1 MTQAPIAAEGQ
12 TAPAERRITP
22 WGWRALLI
30 AAVVIALDQATKHWI
45 LEILR
50 LPERATHE
58 VIWPLQF
65 TRIWNEGV
73 SFGLFQAGHDIVRWG
88 FVLFAFGVASV
99 LIFWARSQTRL
110 LPAVG
115 LGLVIGG
122 AIGNAID
129 RARFG
134 AVVDF
139 IDVQRLGF
147 FPWIF
152 NIADSGITIGVILLL
167 LDSLRP
173 QRAD

>member
-1 MTQAPIAAEGQ
+1 MTEATE
-12 TAPAERRITP
+12 TAPTTGVTRWA
-22 WGWRALLI
+22 WRAYAL
-30 AAVVIALDQATKHWI
+30 AAVVLILDQLTKYWI
-45 LEILR
+45 LSVVR
-50 LPERATHE
+50 LPEGATME
-58 VIWPLQF
+58 VFPPLQF

-73 SFGLFQAGHDIVRWG
+73 SFGLFQAQHDLVRWG
-88 FVLFAFGVASV
+88 MVVFNVIVALLLSYWV
-99 LIFWARSQTRL
+99 RTQTRL

-115 LGLVIGG
+115 LGLLIGG

-152 NIADSGITIGVILLL
+152 NIADAGITIGVIFIL
-167 LDSLRP
+167 LDSLRRERP
-173 QRAD
+173 A

>member
-1 MTQAPIAAEGQ
+1 MSGAVDTARPAASASRLAW
-12 TAPAERRITP
+12 TAY
-22 WGWRALLI
+22 AL
-30 AAVVIALDQATKHWI
+30 AAVVLVLDQLSKYWI
-45 LEILR
+45 LSVVR
-50 LPERATHE
+50 LAEGATIE
-58 VIWPLQF
+58 VAWPLQF
-65 TRIWNEGV
+65 TRIWNQGV
-73 SFGLFQAGHDIVRWG
+73 SFGLLQAQHDAVRWG
-88 FVLFAFGVASV
+88 LVIFSLGVAA
-99 LIFWARSQTRL
+99 LLAAWARKQDRL
-110 LPAVG
+110 LAAVG

-152 NIADSGITIGVILLL
+152 NIADSGITIGVVLLL

-173 QRAD
+173 QRPAA

>member
-1 MTQAPIAAEGQ
+1 MT
-12 TAPAERRITP
+12 R
-22 WGWRALLI
+22 WGWRAYAI
-30 AAVVIALDQATKHWI
+30 AAIVLALDQLSKYWI
-45 LEILR
+45 LSVVR
-50 LPERATHE
+50 LPERATME
-58 VIWPLQF
+58 VFWPLQF

-73 SFGLFQAGHDIVRWG
+73 SFGLLQAEHDLVRWG
-88 FVLFAFGVASV
+88 LVVFSLGVAVLLSV
-99 LIFWARSQTRL
+99 WARSQTRL
-110 LPAVG
+110 LPALG

-152 NIADSGITIGVILLL
+152 NIADSGITIGVVLLL

-173 QRAD
+173 QRPTA

>member
-1 MTQAPIAAEGQ
+1 MSRISPPGWAAYGV
-12 TAPAERRITP
+12 A
-22 WGWRALLI
+22 
-30 AAVVIALDQATKHWI
+30 AAVVVLDQLTKHWI
-45 LEILR
+45 LDIVR
-50 LPERATHE
+50 LPERGT
-58 VIWPLQF
+58 VDVLWPLQF

-73 SFGLFQAGHDIVRWG
+73 SFGLLQVSHDLVRWG
-88 FVLFAFGVASV
+88 LVAFSLGVAG
-99 LIFWARSQTRL
+99 LLALWARGAARR
-110 LPAVG
+110 LPAAG

-152 NIADSGITIGVILLL
+152 NVADSGITVGVILLL
-167 LDSLRP
+167 LDSLRRERP
-173 QRAD
+173 A

>member
-1 MTQAPIAAEGQ
+1 MSDAVE
-12 TAPAERRITP
+12 PAQEAKVTG
-22 WGWRALLI
+22 WGWRAYGL
-30 AAVVIALDQATKHWI
+30 AVLVVVLDQLSKYWI
-45 LEILR
+45 LSVLR
-50 LPERATHE
+50 LPERATVE
-58 VIWPLQF
+58 VLWPMQF

-73 SFGLFQAGHDIVRWG
+73 SFGLLQAQHDVVRWG
-88 FVLFAFGVASV
+88 LVVFSLGVAV
-99 LIFWARSQTRL
+99 LLAVWARSQTRL
-110 LPAVG
+110 LPALG

-122 AIGNAID
+122 AVGNAID

-152 NIADSGITIGVILLL
+152 NIADSGITVGVVLLL

-173 QRAD
+173 QRPA

>member
-1 MTQAPIAAEGQ
+1 MTGAVE
-12 TAPAERRITP
+12 TAQPAGKTTR
-22 WGWRALLI
+22 WGVRAYIL
-30 AAVVIALDQATKHWI
+30 AAVIVVLDQLSKYWI
-45 LEILR
+45 LSVLR
-50 LPERATHE
+50 LPEQQAHE
-58 VIWPLQF
+58 VLWPLQF

-73 SFGLFQAGHDIVRWG
+73 SFGLLQAQHDVVRWG
-88 FVLFAFGVASV
+88 LVVFSLGVAA
-99 LIFWARSQTRL
+99 LLAAWARSQTRL
-110 LPAVG
+110 LPALG

-173 QRAD
+173 QRPAA

>member
-1 MTQAPIAAEGQ
+1 MTEAPITAETARPGQ
-12 TAPAERRITP
+12 AVTP
-22 WGWRALLI
+22 WGWRAFMI
-30 AAVVIALDQATKHWI
+30 AAVVIALDQFTKYWI
-45 LEILR
+45 LSVML
-50 LPERATHE
+50 LPERASRE

-88 FVLFAFGVASV
+88 LVLFSLGVAT
-99 LIFWARSQTRL
+99 LLTFWARSQTRL
-110 LPAVG
+110 LPALG

-173 QRAD
+173 QRAG

>member
-1 MTQAPIAAEGQ
+1 MTDAVKTAQPASALWAA
-12 TAPAERRITP
+12 
-22 WGWRALLI
+22 RAYAI
-30 AAVVIALDQATKHWI
+30 AAVVVVLDQLSKYWI
-45 LEILR
+45 LSVVR
-50 LPERATHE
+50 LPERETME

-73 SFGLFQAGHDIVRWG
+73 SFGLLQAQHDVVRWG
-88 FVLFAFGVASV
+88 LVVFSIGVAT
-99 LIFWARSQTRL
+99 LLAFWARSQTRL
-110 LPAVG
+110 LPALG

-122 AIGNAID
+122 AVGNAID

-173 QRAD
+173 QRPAA

>member
-1 MTQAPIAAEGQ
+1 MSETTQPARPGI
-12 TAPAERRITP
+12 TAWA
-22 WGWRALLI
+22 WRAYAI
-30 AAVVIALDQATKHWI
+30 AAVVLILDQLSKYWI
-45 LEILR
+45 LSVVR
-50 LPERATHE
+50 LGEGATME
-58 VIWPLQF
+58 VLWPLQF

-73 SFGLFQAGHDIVRWG
+73 SFGLLQAQHDLVRWG
-88 FVLFAFGVASV
+88 MVLFNLVVAV
-99 LIFWARSQTRL
+99 LLAFWARNQARW
-110 LPAVG
+110 LPALG
-115 LGLVIGG
+115 LGLLMGG

-152 NIADSGITIGVILLL
+152 NIADAGITVGVILIL

-173 QRAD
+173 QRAA

>member
-1 MTQAPIAAEGQ
+1 MS
-12 TAPAERRITP
+12 RITRQ
-22 WGWRALLI
+22 GWMAYVI
-30 AAVVIALDQATKHWI
+30 AAVVVILDQLSKHWI
-45 LEILR
+45 LAVLR
-50 LPERATHE
+50 LPERATYD

-73 SFGLFQAGHDIVRWG
+73 SFGMLQASHDIVRWG
-88 FVLFAFGVASV
+88 LVAFSIGVAM
-99 LIFWARSQTRL
+99 LLALWARASERL
-110 LPAVG
+110 LPAAG

-122 AIGNAID
+122 AVGNAID

-152 NIADSGITIGVILLL
+152 NVADSGITIGVILLL
-167 LDSLRP
+167 LDSLR
-173 QRAD
+173 RERLA